1 MFCPHCGK
9 EIAEVQ
15 SFCQNCGGRI
25 AGLIPPVHAAF
36 GREKTPWEDREKH
49 GFSRGLYMTVKKV
62 LFSPSDF
69 YKKMMV
75 SGGINDPLL
84 YGLIIGMIGLISLNF
99 WDVFLRDALQSFMTP
114 EMKAATGHAVFQ
126 GTGSAVTALMTP
138 FVLIGALFIVSGMLH
153 VFLWMARGAA
163 SGFEATFRV
172 VGYSVS
178 PFLFMVIPYFG
189 FPISLFWT
197 VTLVIIGLRD
207 AHGTT
212 GGRAAFAVFLP
223 FILFCG
229 LMALFA
235 ILFIGALTAT
245 CGALMR
251 H

>member
-1 MFCPHCGK
+1 MFC
-9 EIAEVQ
+9 Q
-15 SFCQNCGGRI
+15 YCGGRI
-25 AGLIPPVHAAF
+25 ADLIPPVLAAG

-49 GFSRGLYMTVKKV
+49 GYFRGLYMTVKNV

-69 YKKMMV
+69 YKRMMV
-75 SGGINDPLL
+75 SGGITDPLL

-99 WDVFLRDALQSFMTP
+99 WDILLHHAFQSFMTP
-114 EMKAATGHAVFQ
+114 EMKAAAGHAMFQ
-126 GTGSAVTALMTP
+126 GLGSAGTALMTP
-138 FVLIGALFIVSGMLH
+138 FAFILILFIISGMLH

-189 FPISLFWT
+189 FPISLFW
-197 VTLVIIGLRD
+197 VVALVIIGLRD
-207 AHGTT
+207 AHGIT

-235 ILFIGALTAT
+235 ILFIGALTAS